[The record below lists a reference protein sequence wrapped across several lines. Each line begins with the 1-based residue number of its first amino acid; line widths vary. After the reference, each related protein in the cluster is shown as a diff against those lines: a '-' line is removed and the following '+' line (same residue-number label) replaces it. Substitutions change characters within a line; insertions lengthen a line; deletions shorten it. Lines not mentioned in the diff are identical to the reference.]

1 MGSGDD
7 THKKEN
13 RTWLERVKAML
24 AEWEVRVWGV
34 IDEGGGGPL
43 RYFQRWLQILDRAIV
58 GFVKHGNLNNASAL
72 TYTTLLSIIP
82 FLAILFALLKAFGY
96 HDKAYEAVLDNY
108 YIQVMIDKQS
118 ETIEK
123 AMDRASR
130 RVVLVEGG
138 VTPPGIQNAALP
150 DALLNPGNP
159 FERGFGAQQTPLPFG
174 PTAAAPAGAEEAAAA
189 EAVEAVEAAEVAEA
203 AIPIGNEDGTF
214 DFQAIL
220 DLTYEQVE
228 NTNFGSLG
236 FFAFVALFLTSL
248 AMISKIEN
256 TMNRAWSIKRG
267 RPFMRKVGDFM
278 NLMFV
283 FTLGLIAMTALV
295 TSNFVNVGEDDS
307 SLKMVVKTITTLL
320 PVIMIFPVLIF
331 VYFYIPNTR
340 VKWNSAVSAGLI
352 TGFIFLI
359 LQYIFFHFLMPF
371 QSGTKS
377 VIYGAF
383 ASVVF
388 LISWIYFSWCVVLL
402 GVEITSAHQNIRDLR
417 RRRRVWNNT
426 PVERETAGLRIAALL
441 ARPLLERDKQRFLD
455 IGDLAD
461 QLCLPPEPIS
471 DLVDLFVESG
481 LITQTADDGGY
492 LMAHSPETISMLDLL
507 HLVRRGKL
515 DPNIHM
521 NTQIGDSIEPCEKV
535 LSEMSLRTLAGFP
548 VEEIH
553 SIPL

>member
-1 MGSGDD
+1 VSTADEAD
-7 THKKEN
+7 KREK
-13 RTWLERVKAML
+13 RTWLQRFNAML
-24 AEWEVRVWGV
+24 AEWEVRVWGAG
-34 IDEGGGGPL
+34 DEGGGRPL

-58 GFVKHGNLNNASAL
+58 GFVNHGNLNNASAL

-82 FLAILFALLKAFGY
+82 FLAILFALLKTFDY
-96 HDKAYEAVLDNY
+96 HNKAYEAVLNNE
-108 YIQVMIDKQS
+108 IINSLMATQS
-118 ETIEK
+118 DLLQES
-123 AMDRASR
+123 MDRISR

-174 PTAAAPAGAEEAAAA
+174 PTVADPAGGGEAAAA
-189 EAVEAVEAAEVAEA
+189 EAAEA
-203 AIPIGNEDGTF
+203 AIPIGNEDGMF

-267 RPFMRKVGDFM
+267 RPFIRKVGDFM

-283 FTLGLIAMTALV
+283 FTLALIGMTSLV
-295 TSNFVNVGEDDS
+295 TSKLLNVGDDDS
-307 SLKMVVKTITTLL
+307 SLALILKTITALL
-320 PVIMIFPVLIF
+320 PIIMIFPVLIF

-352 TGFIFLI
+352 TGCIFLF
-359 LQYIFFHFLMPF
+359 LQYIYFQFLMPF
-371 QSGTKS
+371 QSESKS

-426 PVERETAGLRIAALL
+426 PIERETTGLRIAALL
-441 ARPLLERDKQRFLD
+441 ARPLLERGKQRLLD
-455 IGDLAD
+455 VGDLAD
-461 QLCLPPEPIS
+461 RLSLPPEPIS
-471 DLVDLFVESG
+471 DMIDLFVENG
-481 LITQTADDGGY
+481 LIAQTADDGGY
-492 LMAHSPETISMLDLL
+492 LLAHSPETISMLDLL
-507 HLVRRGKL
+507 HLVRYGTM
-515 DPNIHM
+515 DPRIHA
-521 NTQIGDSIEPCEKV
+521 NAQIGESMNECEKT
-535 LSEMSLRTLAGFP
+535 LRDISLKTLAGLP
-548 VEEIH
+548 VEEIQ